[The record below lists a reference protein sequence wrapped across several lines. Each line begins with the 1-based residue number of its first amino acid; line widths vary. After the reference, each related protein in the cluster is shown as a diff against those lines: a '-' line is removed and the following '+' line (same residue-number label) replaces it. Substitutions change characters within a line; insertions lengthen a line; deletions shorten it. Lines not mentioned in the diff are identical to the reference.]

1 MANNVRSL
9 ENINWHMTKAEAEA
23 RAAAEKDFLPERPA
37 TLKMPKSMT
46 GDKTAQ
52 RYWKTVLSRMDGL
65 AILDELD
72 TEILAIYVSA
82 LSRRDELQAQY
93 RDMMALVVTESD
105 TATRLAMIKK
115 LDSLLGRVQ
124 AHEKT
129 LLSYANALGLTPEA
143 RIRLARKQA
152 AKAAE
157 PDPDA
162 DLFGD

>member
-9 ENINWHMTKAEAEA
+9 ENINWRMTKAEAEA

-37 TLKMPKSMT
+37 ALKMPKSMT

-93 RDMMALVVTESD
+93 REMMALVTTESD
-105 TATRLAMIKK
+105 TATRLAMIKN

-129 LLSYANALGLTPEA
+129 LLSYANALGMTPEA
-143 RIRLARKQA
+143 RIRLARKKA
-152 AKAAE
+152 AKATE